1 MVKCICGREYSD
13 LVEWY
18 EHIQKEHPE
27 LIEFLEGIYNLSF
40 ETIIRRAKLMKVLN
54 PSLYRRIQESVEEIY
69 QSLV

>member
-1 MVKCICGREYSD
+1 MRCVCGREFND